1 MKDLD
6 VLNLVEQKANMNLEL
21 SGFDCVCVS

>member
-6 VLNLVEQKANMNLEL
+6 VLNLVEQKDNVNLEL
-21 SGFDCVCVS
+21 TVFAWVYLG